1 MSELESMS
9 SISENEDIPI
19 CPLCYNELDAT
30 DQSLLP
36 CPCNFQVFWWVFE
49 WIIDLSVVFKTTYG
63 YKQTLSKLSQT
74 I

>member
-36 CPCNFQVFWWVFE
+36 CPCNFQV
-49 WIIDLSVVFKTTYG
+49 L
-63 YKQTLSKLSQT
+63 
-74 I
+74 

>member
-9 SISENEDIPI
+9 SISENEDTPI

-36 CPCNFQVFWWVFE
+36 CPCNFQVLWMGIRMKNRFVCG
-49 WIIDLSVVFKTTYG
+49 V
-63 YKQTLSKLSQT
+63 
-74 I
+74 